1 MCGELRA
8 IGCLSSEQLSS
19 IQSFLLSEATSS
31 QSNADE
37 ASEGEEDG
45 DSLMADAERQAGVF
59 EWSDFG
65 AEDTV
70 KNDLRTPLER
80 KNSAEYRKTA
90 KWLQNALIGIAGNA
104 DIIVLA
110 LVQRVAVLERVAADD
125 GRYKLIAEFSA
136 SDGFSNNSVYI
147 RCMCVLPMGCG
158 SRKTETSAYDWVA
171 IAVGLS
177 SGHVRFFTE
186 HGVLLRSEHV
196 SYKPIDAI
204 RLGRSIKPGN
214 QELAIL
220 SAGKITVVEGL
231 SLFVA
236 LKAAK
241 SQVARGEPDLD
252 RIAAS
257 VPINFENLKLDVGQ
271 EASDFAVVGPL
282 KPAWFDL
289 YANAS
294 LSHAG
299 FKATCERTA
308 LPVYSTYLFAGR
320 APFVSFGWNQEG
332 GSSPSLITDTI
343 YSFGSQIGSSVVSSL
358 PSWGIRSY
366 LGIGVSR
373 KDRTPTA
380 PIPANK
386 SSINLATRSVLLD
399 GGREGERIFP
409 SSREFN
415 LFAVTD
421 SIARVVLIE
430 AASRQITRMWKGYRD
445 ARCAWIEAS
454 SSIESEVKLSKGKTQ
469 ATALFL
475 VIFAPRRGLLEVWSM
490 QNGRRVSAVNVDRRG
505 RLVGVPRLDEQ
516 LLGCSA
522 TAFSAPSSAFFLTPS
537 GLIFEVS
544 ARFRMALWDESMATL
559 HDHNI
564 LREMRQLGV
573 KPSEEE
579 LAAWIKL
586 MYSLKTTTAFNEAVD
601 ILLKERQVQ
610 IGQLAH
616 MTNVIREFFDSHS
629 KMKGSTPGRALMARL
644 ATLSQLFD
652 AYAHLQALNTEP
664 RNRTRDEGA
673 DDQEQQLSSRFKLSE
688 AALKLC
694 VKRIADCSVQC
705 GGDVEEPLSVFDFL
719 GHFMISSG
727 LSTSADSSEEWREIR
742 IRDYSPRLGGFIFCA
757 VLTGQCSIEHFSG
770 HTLSLLPI
778 SETDLLE
785 LFCAYW
791 LNPPEGTP
799 VFYLPR
805 VLSVCEKMASSAT
818 DLSQWLELARQRITD
833 SSRIAEALS
842 LCLIMRAVAVN
853 LTGSLVSEDQ
863 GEDDKSREDK
873 DGWDKVELGSELWD
887 LHLRHL
893 QCMALMS
900 TLPNCPS
907 MRTSDLLSAGCAYYR
922 EQVGKWAA
930 MQGEAPGEV
939 YAALLGKQCASVE
952 QSGWYGTIGE
962 LSSLL
967 PLSLKAELVMCDCA
981 WECMSA
987 WFKEREKNFTLYEH
1001 AIEYVSILE
1010 ELPRL
1015 QHGMCLLLWESFLH
1029 EPLMDAY
1036 NLLNK
1041 TGHFPRERHLRREIG
1056 LSDSQLIT
1064 FVSGCRR
1071 ILTTLCNAVR
1081 HLDHYVD
1088 RRSAYEDFICVLSQ
1102 MSSQRQSAAREP
1114 LSELASRQKAV
1125 NYHLVLHHVHL
1136 TSVIELQLS
1145 VCDEDENLKP
1155 CTLFDEVGVRAL
1167 FAPFHTHP
1175 LIPIADV
1182 PDTVKRRRQL
1192 FLEKC
1197 VTMLEDARSCYRE
1210 RWTTIVELASD
1221 WHLDVDALRIKEI
1234 VKLYLEQRIGD
1245 AERLIPVVE
1254 GRGELADSLFKLCVA
1269 NFRSYIAA
1277 TPQVLTNA
1285 ERLSLVTN
1293 RLSTCL
1299 SSVATDVV
1307 VSCTPSREVVTSLL
1321 KHVGTLLATSSA
1333 SNVRS
1338 QQIALV
1344 GDMEQLL
1351 CKAT

>member
-1 MCGELRA
+1 MCGELHA
-8 IGCLSSEQLSS
+8 IGYLSSEQLSS
-19 IQSFLLSEATSS
+19 IESFLLSEATSS
-31 QSNADE
+31 QSNADD
-37 ASEGEEDG
+37 ASEGEEEG

-65 AEDTV
+65 AEDTM
-70 KNDLRTPLER
+70 KYDLRTPLER
-80 KNSAEYRKTA
+80 RNSAEYRKTA

-104 DIIVLA
+104 DVIVLA
-110 LVQRVAVLERVAADD
+110 LVQRVVVLERVAADD

-257 VPINFENLKLDVGQ
+257 VPINFENLKLDVSQ

-299 FKATCERTA
+299 FKASCERTA

-332 GSSPSLITDTI
+332 GSSPSLLTNTI
-343 YSFGSQIGSSVVSSL
+343 YNFGSQIGSSVVTSL

-373 KDRTPTA
+373 KDRAPTA

-399 GGREGERIFP
+399 GGREGERIFA

-454 SSIESEVKLSKGKTQ
+454 SSIESEVKLSKGTTQ

-475 VIFAPRRGLLEVWSM
+475 TIFAPRRGLLEVWSM

-522 TAFSAPSSAFFLTPS
+522 ATFSAPSSAFFLTPS

-573 KPSEEE
+573 KPSEQE
-579 LAAWIKL
+579 LDAWIKL
-586 MYSLKTTTAFNEAVD
+586 MYSLKTTAAFNEAVD
-601 ILLKERQVQ
+601 ILLKERQIQ
-610 IGQLAH
+610 TGQLAH
-616 MTNVIREFFDSHS
+616 MTDMIREFFDSHS
-629 KMKGSTPGRALMARL
+629 EMKGSTPGRALLARL

-652 AYAHLQALNTEP
+652 AYAHLQALNTQP
-664 RNRTRDEGA
+664 LNRTRDEGT
-673 DDQEQQLSSRFKLSE
+673 DDLEKQLSSRFKLSE
-688 AALKLC
+688 VALKLC
-694 VKRIADCSVQC
+694 VKRIADVRCD
-705 GGDVEEPLSVFDFL
+705 GDVEEPLSVFDFL
-719 GHFMISSG
+719 GYFMITSG
-727 LSTSADSSEEWREIR
+727 LSANADASEEWKEIK
-742 IRDYSPRLGGFIFCA
+742 IRDYSPRLGGFVFCA
-757 VLTGQCSIEHFSG
+757 VLTGRCSIEHFSM

-778 SETDLLE
+778 SEIDLLE
-785 LFCAYW
+785 LFCVYW
-791 LNPPEGTP
+791 LNPPEGTA

-818 DLSQWLELARQRITD
+818 DLHQWLELARQRIIE

-842 LCLIMRAVAVN
+842 LCLIMRVVAMN
-853 LTGSLVSEDQ
+853 LTGHLVLEDQ
-863 GEDDKSREDK
+863 GEDDENREEK
-873 DGWDKVELGSELWD
+873 DGWDEVELGFELWD
-887 LHLRHL
+887 LHLKHL

-907 MRTSDLLSAGCAYYR
+907 MRTGDLLSAGCAYYR

-930 MQGEAPGEV
+930 VQGEAPAEV
-939 YAALLGKQCASVE
+939 YAALIGKQCASVE
-952 QSGWYGTIGE
+952 QWYGTIGE

-1001 AIEYVSILE
+1001 AIEYVKILE

-1029 EPLMDAY
+1029 EPLMDVY

-1041 TGHFPRERHLRREIG
+1041 TGRFPRERHLKRETG

-1064 FVSGCRR
+1064 FINGCRQ

-1088 RRSAYEDFICVLSQ
+1088 RCSAYEDFICVLSQ

-1114 LSELASRQKAV
+1114 LSDLASRQKAV

-1136 TSVIELQLS
+1136 TSIMELQLS

-1182 PDTVKRRRQL
+1182 PDAVKRRRQL

-1197 VTMLEDARSCYRE
+1197 VSMLEDTRSCYRE
-1210 RWTTIVELASD
+1210 VWTMVVELASD
-1221 WHLDVDALRIKEI
+1221 WHLDVDALRI
-1234 VKLYLEQRIGD
+1234 
-1245 AERLIPVVE
+1245 
-1254 GRGELADSLFKLCVA
+1254 
-1269 NFRSYIAA
+1269 
-1277 TPQVLTNA
+1277 
-1285 ERLSLVTN
+1285 
-1293 RLSTCL
+1293 
-1299 SSVATDVV
+1299 
-1307 VSCTPSREVVTSLL
+1307 
-1321 KHVGTLLATSSA
+1321 
-1333 SNVRS
+1333 
-1338 QQIALV
+1338 
-1344 GDMEQLL
+1344 
-1351 CKAT
+1351 